1 MIDKNQLKQLGW
13 SDDLIS
19 EVTRIS
25 DQLHGAVEEKKVIQE
40 PNVRFCSESG
50 SSIHFNASELNTSIH
65 IRLSDSRNK

>member
-13 SDDLIS
+13 SDDLIN

-25 DQLHGAVEEKKVIQE
+25 DQLHGVVDEKNAIQE

-50 SSIHFNASELNTSIH
+50 SSIRFNTSELNTSIH
-65 IRLSDSRNK
+65 IRLSDLRNK